1 VRQLLRHRCAEP
13 AEGTVSKV
21 YHTAIFWLKP
31 ETPIATVA
39 KITASMRAMEKL
51 TMVEQVLVG
60 TPSMSDRNIVDD
72 SFGAALAAYNA
83 DPHHKKISSEVTLP
97 HVERGVIYDY
107 KNQ

>member
-1 VRQLLRHRCAEP
+1 V
-13 AEGTVSKV
+13 TVSKV
-21 YHTAIFWLKP
+21 YHTPIFWLKP
-31 ETPIATVA
+31 ETPNATVA

-72 SFGAALAAYNA
+72 SFGAAFTMRVKNEAALAAYNA